1 MMDNLV
7 CLKHLEENGGNKM
20 VGLDG
25 GKGEPLIITAIEYGS
40 NIVARW
46 LLETTALVN
55 NKFVNYYNPLHCA
68 ANFGSREIA
77 LLLLKQGADVN
88 CTDYRLWTPLHYAAS
103 SGHVD
108 VLELLISWKAD
119 INAECCSGYTALHN
133 AGLENEEFC
142 IQLLALVGGDLN
154 QPSNNEKGVCLIHIA
169 VAFEYENQ
177 VRWLLEK
184 GVQVDIRSKA
194 GMTGLMFASR
204 LGHYDIAKLLI
215 DKGAN
220 VNSKLYSGDNETPL
234 HLACLG
240 GNSALVQL
248 LIENG
253 ADVNS
258 RIRSYSLPV
267 LHLAFAQN
275 SQSIVELL
283 IRNGA
288 DIHAKNS
295 EGFTAV
301 NTAVLSGYDKVKSLH
316 TWRQINVNEYFKFS

>member
-55 NKFVNYYNPLHCA
+55 TKFKNDYTPLHCA

-103 SGHVD
+103 SGYVD
-108 VLELLISWKAD
+108 VLGLLISWRAD

-133 AGLENEEFC
+133 AAMNNQVVC
-142 IQLLALVGGDLN
+142 IQFLAIVGGDIN
-154 QPSNNEKGVCLIHIA
+154 RPINDGYGDFLIHMA
-169 VAFEYENQ
+169 VGFGYENL

-184 GVQVDIRSKA
+184 GVQVDVRSKA
-194 GMTGLMFASR
+194 GMTGLMFASK
-204 LGHYDIAKLLI
+204 LGRYDIAKLLI

-220 VNSKLYSGDNETPL
+220 VNSKFYSLDNKTPL
-234 HLACLG
+234 HFACVG
-240 GNSALVQL
+240 GNRALAQL

-253 ADVNS
+253 ADVNA
-258 RIRSYSLPV
+258 RMRTFSLPA
-267 LHLAFAQN
+267 LHLAVAQN

-288 DIHAKNS
+288 DIHAKDS
-295 EGFTAV
+295 EGFTAA
-301 NTAVLSGYDKVKSLH
+301 NAALILGYINIYILLTKL
-316 TWRQINVNEYFKFS
+316 QINTN